1 MTEIPGAPTIPPG
14 PPPAPA
20 ALLREWRWSAA
31 RGALTDPLFVA
42 TVLACGAAA
51 AAVAGGWA
59 DALAGRVGPSLA
71 ALAVAAAGAVAAAA
85 AAGIA
90 EGLLFRVAEN
100 ALLLTLPLPDDDLF
114 AARAA
119 EARWWA
125 SPLAFVLACAAAGAA
140 GWTVGL
146 AAGLAA
152 GVAAPALGFGTA
164 AAARSRGRSVGVAM
178 GAALALGAAPGLL
191 VAAALPLPASPRAAA
206 AVALTWAVGL
216 GTLAAGRSAWR
227 EGGRRAAAQPAA
239 ARPRGTAWRV
249 LSGLLAALPAPV
261 RVRLVRDA
269 TLLLAGASPRALLTA
284 LLALSMLPFA
294 ARDFAA
300 WDPGEGALAWH
311 LQWFR
316 WLTAGGAVLSFGW
329 GLDLME
335 ARAPGLVLERTAPRR
350 AAPALWASAILA
362 FAAVFAWGGALLA
375 VAAPGRPPYGAGRLA
390 LESAVFAAS
399 LAHFA
404 AAFALQRFDGRRVS
418 GAFAFLPGV
427 LAIGVLVALA
437 LHVHPLAGLLYFAVA
452 PGMGAQA
459 RAAWERLEVPG

>member
-1 MTEIPGAPTIPPG
+1 MSEIPGPPTIPSG
-14 PPPAPA
+14 PPPNPA

-31 RGALTDPLFVA
+31 RGALTDPLFLA
-42 TVLACGAAA
+42 TVLACAAAA

-59 DALAGRVGPSLA
+59 DALAGRAGLPLA
-71 ALAVAAAGAVAAAA
+71 ALAVAAAGAAASAA

-90 EGLLFRVAEN
+90 EVLLFRAAEN
-100 ALLLTLPLPDDDLF
+100 ALLLTLPLRDDDFF

-125 SPLAFVLACAAAGAA
+125 SPLALVLACAAAGAA
-140 GWTVGL
+140 GWPVGL

-152 GVAAPALGFGTA
+152 GVAAPGLGFGA
-164 AAARSRGRSVGVAM
+164 AATVRSRGHSIGAGI

-191 VAAALPLPASPRAAA
+191 VAALLPRPSPVLAAA
-206 AVALTWAVGL
+206 AAAALTWAVGL
-216 GTLAAGRSAWR
+216 GTMAAGRSAWR
-227 EGGRRAAAQPAA
+227 KGGRRAAAQPTA
-239 ARPRGTAWRV
+239 ARPRGVAWRA
-249 LSGLLAALPAPV
+249 LSGLLAFLPAPV
-261 RVRLVRDA
+261 RVRVVRDV

-300 WDPGEGALAWH
+300 WDTGEGALAWH

-329 GLDLME
+329 GLDVME
-335 ARAPGLVLERTAPRR
+335 ARAPGLVLERTAPHR
-350 AAPALWASAILA
+350 ATPTLWASAILA
-362 FAAVFAWGGALLA
+362 FAAVLAWGMALLA
-375 VAAPGRPPYGAGRLA
+375 VASPGPPYGAGRLA

-399 LAHFA
+399 LGHFA
-404 AAFALQRFDGRRVS
+404 ATFALQRFDGRRVS

-437 LHVHPLAGLLYFAVA
+437 LHVHPLAGLLYFTIA